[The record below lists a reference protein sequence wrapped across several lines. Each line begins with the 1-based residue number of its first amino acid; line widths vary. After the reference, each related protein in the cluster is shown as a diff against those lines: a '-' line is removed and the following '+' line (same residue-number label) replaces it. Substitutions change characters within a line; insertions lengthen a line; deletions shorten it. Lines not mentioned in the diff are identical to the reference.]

1 MSISINS
8 VIIGGNL
15 TRDPEL
21 KALSNGKNVANFGIA
36 VNEKYKASDGTMKET
51 VCFIDCEV
59 WNASADVAGRFLR
72 KGSPAI
78 LEGKLKSDSWQTQNG
93 EKRQKLLLKVERLH
107 LVGGKTDPAPLAEP
121 KPTRVAMPV
130 QGADDDQPPF

>member
-1 MSISINS
+1 MSLAINTLT
-8 VIIGGNL
+8 IGGNV

-21 KALSNGKNVANFGIA
+21 RTVANGKSVANFGVA

-59 WNASADVAGRFLR
+59 WNASADVAGKYLR
-72 KGSPAI
+72 KGSPVV
-78 LEGKLKSDSWQTQNG
+78 LEGKLKSDNWQTQAG
-93 EKRQKLLLKVERLH
+93 ERRQKLVMKVERLH
-107 LVGGKTDPAPLAEP
+107 LIGGPPSDSKDP
-121 KPTRVAMPV
+121 KPTKVAMPV